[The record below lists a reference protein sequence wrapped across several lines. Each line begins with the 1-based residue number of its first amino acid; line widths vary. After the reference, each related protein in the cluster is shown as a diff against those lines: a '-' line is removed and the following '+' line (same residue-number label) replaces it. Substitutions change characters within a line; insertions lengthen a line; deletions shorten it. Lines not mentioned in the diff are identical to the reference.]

1 MDGIAPRFTLPLS
14 SHSDPLT
21 PECLHPATMTVDRGL
36 FDPLGLLILVPFPTT
51 SGLFQRVSIIPLSG
65 FPHSAVTAN
74 PNALWTATV
83 TALSGGADSAVTA
96 AAEAELSNVSRKRIQ
111 LQTSAYSHNKPK
123 MKTFR
128 ALLGTLLF
136 TLSTCAISL
145 QMTIISSRILLN
157 HVHMGEGNL
166 AP

>member
-1 MDGIAPRFTLPLS
+1 MRTET
-14 SHSDPLT
+14 H
-21 PECLHPATMTVDRGL
+21 PERLRIH
-36 FDPLGLLILVPFPTT
+36 
-51 SGLFQRVSIIPLSG
+51 SG

-83 TALSGGADSAVTA
+83 TALSGEADSAVTA

-111 LQTSAYSHNKPK
+111 LQTSAYSQNKPK

-136 TLSTCAISL
+136 TLSTCALSPNYYHFI
-145 QMTIISSRILLN
+145 THTVESRT
-157 HVHMGEGNL
+157 HG
-166 AP
+166 